1 MNRVAIRLG
10 LVLGAL
16 AVLMVAA
23 NLVPRGQTPATTA
36 LQATRLPLERAT
48 LVCPESRF
56 AKDST
61 STDVA
66 AVAASGQGSLLDAGL
81 RIARG
86 SATPRLDLTPL
97 GAGTPLASE
106 ERRERLVTYGVRK
119 PKVPPVV
126 VSAQGSVAPGATA
139 GQLTR
144 TGQGALRG
152 LAESACTGPGSEFW
166 FVGTS
171 SQLGRHGRVY
181 LTNTDDADAQVELRL
196 YDESGPVDADRPHS
210 LTVDAGTQAVV
221 ELDQLA
227 PTSKRLA
234 VAVVS
239 TRGRVVAA
247 LRDDALDGETPVGV
261 DWIPSAVP
269 PGRDLVIPGVAP
281 GRGERVLSIVA
292 PGDSTASV
300 DLSVLAAEGSFQPAE
315 LGRIDVKPGTVA
327 EVRLDGATRQEAAAV
342 RLTSDVP
349 VTATMRNQL
358 GPSTGVRDVAYTAAT
373 RSLSGPAVV
382 PVTLGGPDHSATL
395 VLSTPGTR
403 AVRASAE
410 LSDPE
415 GRPLGSEK
423 VVVKPGSTVAVTL
436 KPTKKADRYVVMVQP
451 EDGGPLYG
459 ARFLVETSDDRPMMS
474 VWPLTSGLTTAI
486 RPVTRSDLGTGVGTG
501 PTPDDLFQ

>member
-1 MNRVAIRLG
+1 MNRVVIRLG
-10 LVLGAL
+10 LVIGVLAAL
-16 AVLMVAA
+16 VLAA
-23 NLVPRGQTPATTA
+23 NLLPSGQGPATTA

-48 LVCPESRF
+48 FICPESSF
-56 AKDST
+56 AKGST

-86 SATPRLDLTPL
+86 NAKPRLDLTPL
-97 GAGTPLASE
+97 GTRTPLASGD
-106 ERRERLVTYGVRK
+106 RRERLVTYAVRK
-119 PKVPPVV
+119 PKEPPVV
-126 VSAQGSVAPGATA
+126 VSAQGSIAPGTTA
-139 GQLTR
+139 GQITR
-144 TGQGALRG
+144 TGEGPLRG
-152 LAESACTGPGSEFW
+152 LAESACTSPGSEFW

-181 LTNTDDADAQVELRL
+181 LTNTDNADAQVELRL
-196 YDESGPVDADRPHS
+196 YDENGPVDADSIHS
-210 LTVDAGTQAVV
+210 LAVKARSQAVV

-247 LRDDALDGETPVGV
+247 LRDDALEGETPVGV
-261 DWIPSAVP
+261 DWVP
-269 PGRDLVIPGVAP
+269 TAARPGRDVVIPGVAP

-315 LGRIDVKPGTVA
+315 LGRVDVKPGTVA
-327 EVRLDGATRQEAAAV
+327 EVRLDSATQRQAAAI

-349 VTATMRNQL
+349 ITATMRSQL
-358 GPSTGVRDVAYTAAT
+358 GPSTGVRDVAYTAAS

-382 PVTLGGPDHSATL
+382 PVTLGGPDHTATL
-395 VLSTPGTR
+395 VLSTPGSR

-410 LSDPE
+410 LSDAD
-415 GRPLGSEK
+415 GRSLGSQK
-423 VVVKPGSTVAVTL
+423 LVVKPGRTIAVTL
-436 KPTKKADRYVVMVQP
+436 TPSKKVDRYVLVVQP

-459 ARFLVETSDDRPMMS
+459 ARFLVEAAGDGPMMS
-474 VWPLTSGLTTAI
+474 VWPLASGETTAI
-486 RPVTRSDLGTGVGTG
+486 RPVTRADLGTGVGTG
-501 PTPDDLFQ
+501 PTPDALFQ